1 MYLSRIYSNKPDLF
15 GPIDFNEGLN
25 VILAE
30 IRLPEN
36 RTKDTHNL
44 GKTTLSKLI
53 DYCLLSGNHT
63 KSEFFLKK
71 HIAIFQNFVF
81 YLEIKYGP
89 QQYLTIR
96 RSVESPTK
104 ISFKKHVFPGENFV
118 ECNEWDHLDL
128 PFDKAK
134 NVLDSI
140 LDFRVISPWT
150 YRSALGYCLRV
161 QDDYS
166 DVFKLQK
173 NSRSKDKD
181 WKPYLAKILGFDEK
195 LVYKNYEL
203 ATELESKKEEAQR
216 LKGELIGID
225 DDLDKIEGILL
236 IQEDESTKLQKQL
249 DDYNFDISDAA
260 VNKELVEDLDVQIAS
275 LNERRYL
282 LTQSIKRIQNALR
295 EKIVFDI
302 EATQKLF
309 NEASLYFAGQ
319 LKKDFDDLMRFN
331 TTLSE
336 EREQYLKEELTD
348 NEKEFRQVVEDIKS
362 LNAQRSSLLS
372 VLKDKETFSKY
383 KNLSSKLVDIR
394 TQIEELKRRKTFIEQ
409 LHKLQKNIAK
419 IELDRKDVQSEIE
432 ENINSENPRYAN
444 IRRYF
449 NEIIKATIDKNAV
462 ISTKPNSLGNLE
474 FSADIINKQGLQTS
488 ESDGHTYR
496 KLLCMAFDLAIA
508 REYSNEKFPHF
519 VYHDGGLESLDDR
532 KKLNLID
539 IARVYSNHGI
549 QYIMTAI
556 DSEIPTQPDGE
567 TFTFSETETIFTLH
581 DEGDQ
586 GRLFRIHSW

>member
-25 VILAE
+25 IILAE

-63 KSEFFLKK
+63 NSKFFLKK
-71 HIAIFQNFVF
+71 RVAIFQNFVF
-81 YLEIKYGP
+81 YLEIKYGAK
-89 QQYLTIR
+89 QYLTIR
-96 RSVESPTK
+96 RSVEAPTK
-104 ISFKKHVFPGENFV
+104 ISFKKHAFPGENYV

-128 PFDKAK
+128 SFDKAK
-134 NVLDSI
+134 DVLDSI

-181 WKPYLAKILGFDEK
+181 WKPYLAKILGFDQE

-203 ATELESKKEEAQR
+203 ATDLESKKEEAQR
-216 LKGELIGID
+216 LKSELLGID
-225 DDLDKIEGILL
+225 DDLDKLEGILL
-236 IQEDESTKLQKQL
+236 IQEDESTKIQKQL
-249 DDYNFDISDAA
+249 DDYNFDLSDAA
-260 VNKELVEDLDVQIAS
+260 VNKEIVEDLDVRIAS

-295 EKIVFDI
+295 EKIVFDL

-309 NEASLYFAGQ
+309 SEASVYFAGQ

-331 TTLSE
+331 SALSE
-336 EREQYLKEELTD
+336 EREQYLKEELTAT
-348 NEKEFRQVVEDIKS
+348 EEDITQIAEEIKS
-362 LNAQRSSLLS
+362 LNAQRSSLLG
-372 VLKDKETFSKY
+372 VLRDKETFSKY
-383 KNLSSKLVDIR
+383 KNLSSKLVDIK
-394 TQIEELKRRKTFIEQ
+394 TQIEELKRRKTFIEK

-419 IELDRKDVQSEIE
+419 IELDRKNVQSAIE
-432 ENINSENPRYAN
+432 ENINSENHRYTN

-462 ISTKPNSLGNLE
+462 ISTKTNSLGNLE

-539 IARVYSNHGI
+539 NIRAYSSHGI
-549 QYIMTAI
+549 QYIMTVI
-556 DSEIPTQPDGE
+556 DSEIPIQSDGE
-567 TFTFSETETIFTLH
+567 EFVFNKDEVIFTLH
-581 DEGDQ
+581 DEDAQ
-586 GRLFRIHSW
+586 GRLFRMSSW

>member
-1 MYLSRIYSNKPDLF
+1 M
-15 GPIDFNEGLN
+15 
-25 VILAE
+25 
-30 IRLPEN
+30 
-36 RTKDTHNL
+36 
-44 GKTTLSKLI
+44 
-53 DYCLLSGNHT
+53 
-63 KSEFFLKK
+63 
-71 HIAIFQNFVF
+71 
-81 YLEIKYGP
+81 
-89 QQYLTIR
+89 
-96 RSVESPTK
+96 
-104 ISFKKHVFPGENFV
+104 
-118 ECNEWDHLDL
+118 
-128 PFDKAK
+128 
-134 NVLDSI
+134 
-140 LDFRVISPWT
+140 
-150 YRSALGYCLRV
+150 
-161 QDDYS
+161 
-166 DVFKLQK
+166 
-173 NSRSKDKD
+173 
-181 WKPYLAKILGFDEK
+181 
-195 LVYKNYEL
+195 

-225 DDLDKIEGILL
+225 DDLDKLEGILL

-336 EREQYLKEELTD
+336 EREQYLKEELTE

-556 DSEIPTQPDGE
+556 DSEIPTQQDGE